1 MPNVG
6 LHRFLGQEQLL
17 ADFPVHQAVGDE
29 LQNLD
34 LARRRLLLQLAKRVL
49 ERNHVRTAGTAPPRR
64 NFLETAR
71 MRQVTAEDLLA
82 LSSIHAPSIGAVA
95 KPL

>member
-1 MPNVG
+1 
-6 LHRFLGQEQLL
+6 
-17 ADFPVHQAVGDE
+17 
-29 LQNLD
+29 
-34 LARRRLLLQLAKRVL
+34 
-49 ERNHVRTAGTAPPRR
+49 
-64 NFLETAR
+64 